1 MEKII
6 IGALYLALTILSII
20 AIRIDEGRSRSEF
33 HPRSKFQRD
42 FDAWER
48 ECRQIDMPTYLL
60 DD

>member
-20 AIRIDEGRSRSEF
+20 AIRIDEGRPRSE
-33 HPRSKFQRD
+33 FQRD
-42 FDAWER
+42 FAAWER
-48 ECRQIDMPTYLL
+48 ECRQIDTPTYLL